1 MVKGLRIRFSKITDL
16 PFIVDIYNQAIRSG
30 NATGD
35 LDEFS
40 VDDRKEWF
48 YKFDNDHY
56 PLYVAVIENKV
67 IGYCIELTYKRE

>member
-48 YKFDNDHY
+48 HKFDNDNY